1 MQNKIRIVSLIT
13 VLGLAILF
21 GVYWFQSYLKG
32 SKASTVPGVAF
43 AIADGKKINPG
54 DSFDILVQII
64 PNSKTFYSV
73 DLGFTY
79 DPTKVQ
85 LQNEADPIANLT
97 ALSTTNSD
105 KIDVKFITS
114 GTSVDP
120 ATGKIKIMAVR
131 ENDTNSP
138 FIGGTDPISIVRVS
152 LMMKASAALPITFA
166 WDASSKTSLPDVIEK
181 TNLTYTGIEPTT
193 APKVIPYT
201 CGSDD
206 FSGATIN
213 ATKWNFSTSG
223 GGSVGTGG
231 QATFYIPGNTTNKGT
246 SISSKNVVEG
256 DFSAEVTIKGHS
268 TKDNK
273 LASNLFFQ
281 FGNSDWSKAVSIFKA
296 YNKSPGELAFGWTE
310 GVNVWKDL
318 GKNDGIDHNTTVK
331 VKIERMSGTFK
342 LYYDKLDGAGYKLA
356 KQLDNYY
363 TGQGT
368 IAMGVDMWGP
378 DFPQAS
384 GIFDDYN
391 LTCYKPDVSVG
402 PVGVPTATPKPGA
415 ATPYPTTGIVKC
427 GVDVCQTGFFCYYPP
442 ISDCVVGET
451 CIDMFSEP
459 YCKQKD
465 GVLELTP
472 TPVLGTAGTVA
483 STTRIYER
491 QDTLYINSIM
501 TYPAPLRYEQPLK
514 LEKGTYSLVM
524 GARMY
529 AKRGTGLVLVVQCN
543 ESSCGKNENNRELH
557 QNDVIYRT
565 PTFPEK
571 TEFSELR
578 QMFTISDSV
587 SNKQLVLRVYCE
599 DGSECDIDYISLED
613 AWGSERLQNPQF
625 ADSQLVN
632 NPRKQPVGW
641 EVDATANLYGSVDP
655 AYGNRGALMI
665 NNSAK

>member
-1 MQNKIRIVSLIT
+1 
-13 VLGLAILF
+13 
-21 GVYWFQSYLKG
+21 
-32 SKASTVPGVAF
+32 
-43 AIADGKKINPG
+43 
-54 DSFDILVQII
+54 
-64 PNSKTFYSV
+64 
-73 DLGFTY
+73 
-79 DPTKVQ
+79 
-85 LQNEADPIANLT
+85 
-97 ALSTTNSD
+97 
-105 KIDVKFITS
+105 
-114 GTSVDP
+114 
-120 ATGKIKIMAVR
+120 
-131 ENDTNSP
+131 
-138 FIGGTDPISIVRVS
+138 
-152 LMMKASAALPITFA
+152 
-166 WDASSKTSLPDVIEK
+166 
-181 TNLTYTGIEPTT
+181 
-193 APKVIPYT
+193 
-201 CGSDD
+201 
-206 FSGATIN
+206 
-213 ATKWNFSTSG
+213 
-223 GGSVGTGG
+223 
-231 QATFYIPGNTTNKGT
+231 
-246 SISSKNVVEG
+246 
-256 DFSAEVTIKGHS
+256 
-268 TKDNK
+268 
-273 LASNLFFQ
+273 
-281 FGNSDWSKAVSIFKA
+281 
-296 YNKSPGELAFGWTE
+296 
-310 GVNVWKDL
+310 
-318 GKNDGIDHNTTVK
+318 
-331 VKIERMSGTFK
+331 
-342 LYYDKLDGAGYKLA
+342 
-356 KQLDNYY
+356 
-363 TGQGT
+363 
-368 IAMGVDMWGP
+368 
-378 DFPQAS
+378 
-384 GIFDDYN
+384 
-391 LTCYKPDVSVG
+391 
-402 PVGVPTATPKPGA
+402 
-415 ATPYPTTGIVKC
+415 
-427 GVDVCQTGFFCYYPP
+427 
-442 ISDCVVGET
+442 
-451 CIDMFSEP
+451 MFSEP